1 MNCEHPL
8 PVRFQNSQVVVL
20 YHFITSSTTTW
31 NILRGGVSSRKYSTS
46 VTKTKAADYGHKSK
60 WKEDLVPNSC
70 YKAVRLRFSDPM
82 IQPEPEGSTQGY
94 PLVSVEVLRFEGYLK
109 MYLKDLYDRM
119 GRMEINQDV
128 IERMEYRQSYHWDRY
143 QGVFE
148 HMAEVYSVPLQG
160 AYNPP
165 GYAQPQYNHYY

>member
-70 YKAVRLRFSDPM
+70 SGRIFIKTYNTVTKDLEIFEWLNKSNLIGLQYERDDDALYNFKKATYT
-82 IQPEPEGSTQGY
+82 E
-94 PLVSVEVLRFEGYLK
+94 
-109 MYLKDLYDRM
+109 LKDPR
-119 GRMEINQDV
+119 
-128 IERMEYRQSYHWDRY
+128 H
-143 QGVFE
+143 
-148 HMAEVYSVPLQG
+148 
-160 AYNPP
+160 
-165 GYAQPQYNHYY
+165 